1 MHYQGTLVTSLLYNP
16 AWGSVSAKLQI
27 VFSVPNAIPGKR
39 KVQKLTDIQRIM
51 RHHSQY
57 T

>member
-27 VFSVPNAIPGKR
+27 VFSVPN
-39 KVQKLTDIQRIM
+39 VV
-51 RHHSQY
+51 
-57 T
+57 